1 MRLVPGTPHP
11 PASEE
16 LAWLRARV
24 AELEAVNARLREAAR
39 ARDELAAAQLAA
51 LAAQVEE
58 LRRRLDKDSSTSSK
72 PPSSD
77 SPYTKKP
84 KDRSLRGRSGRK
96 PGKQPGAP
104 SSTLKQSPDPGQTVF
119 CGPAACV
126 CCGHDLT
133 GEPVLGVPQKRQ
145 VFEAS
150 PLLAATLFAHEPA
163 GFDVHV
169 PAGLGGD
176 VLGLGRPGEAGEQ
189 ACWRGARPPGLG
201 PAW

>member
-1 MRLVPGTPHP
+1 MPGTLHP

-24 AELEAVNARLREAAR
+24 AELEEVNARLREAAR

-51 LAAQVEE
+51 RDAQIAALAAQVGE

-84 KDRSLRGRSGRK
+84 QDRSLRGRSGRK

-104 SSTLKQSPDPGQTVF
+104 SSTLKQS
-119 CGPAACV
+119 
-126 CCGHDLT
+126 LI
-133 GEPVLGVPQKRQ
+133 
-145 VFEAS
+145 
-150 PLLAATLFAHEPA
+150 LARRCSA
-163 GFDVHV
+163 
-169 PAGLGGD
+169 
-176 VLGLGRPGEAGEQ
+176 
-189 ACWRGARPPGLG
+189 ARPR
-201 PAW
+201 AAAAAVT

>member
-1 MRLVPGTPHP
+1 MSGTPHP
-11 PASEE
+11 PPSEE

-51 LAAQVEE
+51 RDAQIAALAAQVED

-84 KDRSLRGRSGRK
+84 KDRSLRGQSGRK

-119 CGPAACV
+119 CGPAACG
-126 CCGHDLT
+126 C
-133 GEPVLGVPQKRQ
+133 
-145 VFEAS
+145 
-150 PLLAATLFAHEPA
+150 
-163 GFDVHV
+163 
-169 PAGLGGD
+169 
-176 VLGLGRPGEAGEQ
+176 
-189 ACWRGARPPGLG
+189 
-201 PAW
+201 

>member
-1 MRLVPGTPHP
+1 MPGTPHP

-96 PGKQPGAP
+96 PGKQP
-104 SSTLKQSPDPGQTVF
+104 LR
-119 CGPAACV
+119 
-126 CCGHDLT
+126 H
-133 GEPVLGVPQKRQ
+133 
-145 VFEAS
+145 EAQCYI
-150 PLLAATLFAHEPA
+150 P
-163 GFDVHV
+163 
-169 PAGLGGD
+169 
-176 VLGLGRPGEAGEQ
+176 R
-189 ACWRGARPPGLG
+189 
-201 PAW
+201 

>member
-1 MRLVPGTPHP
+1 MPGTPHS

-51 LAAQVEE
+51 LAAQVEG

-96 PGKQPGAP
+96 PGKQPLRHEAQFHMPRQAGRDWRHISRSDGLPGA
-104 SSTLKQSPDPGQTVF
+104 
-119 CGPAACV
+119 
-126 CCGHDLT
+126 
-133 GEPVLGVPQKRQ
+133 E
-145 VFEAS
+145 
-150 PLLAATLFAHEPA
+150 
-163 GFDVHV
+163 
-169 PAGLGGD
+169 
-176 VLGLGRPGEAGEQ
+176 
-189 ACWRGARPPGLG
+189 RPPREQ
-201 PAW
+201 

>member
-1 MRLVPGTPHP
+1 VPGPPHP

-58 LRRRLDKDSSTSSK
+58 LRRRLGKDSSTSSK

-96 PGKQPGAP
+96 PGKQPGAQ
-104 SSTLKQSPDPGQTVF
+104 SSTLRQSPDPGKTVV
-119 CGPAACV
+119 CGPGACG
-126 CCGHDLT
+126 CCGHDLS

-145 VFEAS
+145 VFEVS
-150 PLLAATLFAHEPA
+150 PPLMTLAESPQSCSAEFPTLLGIRLRDLRLVVLSSSGQFSVCATP
-163 GFDVHV
+163 
-169 PAGLGGD
+169 
-176 VLGLGRPGEAGEQ
+176 R
-189 ACWRGARPPGLG
+189 
-201 PAW
+201 

>member
-1 MRLVPGTPHP
+1 MPGTPHP

-119 CGPAACV
+119 CGPV
-126 CCGHDLT
+126 
-133 GEPVLGVPQKRQ
+133 
-145 VFEAS
+145 
-150 PLLAATLFAHEPA
+150 LAAAVFAHESA
-163 GFDVHV
+163 AFGV
-169 PAGLGGD
+169 D
-176 VLGLGRPGEAGEQ
+176 VLAGVGDDLRPGCRAGVGSGCAEEAGE
-189 ACWRGARPPGLG
+189 RGDGFE
-201 PAW
+201 